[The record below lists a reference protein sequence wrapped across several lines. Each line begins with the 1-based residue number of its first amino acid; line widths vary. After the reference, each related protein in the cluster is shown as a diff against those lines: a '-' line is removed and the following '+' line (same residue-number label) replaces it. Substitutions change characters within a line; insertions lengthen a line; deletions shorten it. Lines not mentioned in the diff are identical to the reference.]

1 MTTALLEFLPVGTIP
16 IKIWLHRLQN
26 EFHLTMASYFIIY
39 SATTRGEKFSAV
51 EMFQLLF
58 PKEKNKQTIK
68 QNKTTNLVTSCLE
81 HMDSNAHCFFLWRYF
96 SIFMVGRKQSS
107 KPVIQILIKQEK
119 THSFSLKEANFL
131 YMATIKLKI

>member
-26 EFHLTMASYFIIY
+26 EFHLTMASYCIIY

-58 PKEKNKQTIK
+58 PKEKNKQTNNKTK
-68 QNKTTNLVTSCLE
+68 QNHKFGNIFPRTHGFKCSLFLPMEVFFHFYGGQKTVLQTCNTDLNQT
-81 HMDSNAHCFFLWRYF
+81 
-96 SIFMVGRKQSS
+96 RKNSQ
-107 KPVIQILIKQEK
+107 LFIKG
-119 THSFSLKEANFL
+119 S
-131 YMATIKLKI
+131 